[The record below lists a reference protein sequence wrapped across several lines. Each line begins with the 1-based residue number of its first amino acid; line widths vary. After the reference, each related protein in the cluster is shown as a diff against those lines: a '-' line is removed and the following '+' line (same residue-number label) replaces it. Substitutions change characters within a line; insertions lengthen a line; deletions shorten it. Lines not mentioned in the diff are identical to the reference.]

1 MDRVNRKVDAKI
13 GLALSLFFDV
23 PELANTQMEN
33 LEVFIKMLKRL
44 APINNEERAIL
55 EQILDVL
62 GTTCKECLN
71 EQ

>member
-1 MDRVNRKVDAKI
+1 MDRVNREVDAKI

-23 PELANTQMEN
+23 PELANTKTEN

-44 APINNEERAIL
+44 APINNEERVIL

-62 GTTCKECLN
+62 GTTCRECL
-71 EQ
+71 E